1 MFNINQK
8 TTPLLRK
15 VAKLKE
21 YMNSTRSTLESDID
35 SEESTINFMEGILI
49 DLKIKNKYQRMTSHI
64 SF

>member
-21 YMNSTRSTLESDID
+21 YLNTTRSTLESDID
-35 SEESTINFMEGILI
+35 SEESTINFMESILI

-64 SF
+64 SL